1 MATSDLSGNSE
12 LNVEATTIYR
22 PVLRGFNQI
31 SRSEKSVFGVVP
43 ARTLQSKMAFIKQ
56 SRDGIPGAW
65 VKDLVSQTGLRS
77 VFVSI
82 LGVRSENLSR
92 VYRRKALGKDASEEV
107 LDTVRVLEQ
116 AVAVWES
123 KDAAL
128 EWMSTPIPALD
139 GQRPKDIFDTF
150 EGRRWVAQTL
160 NKIEHGEFS

>member
-1 MATSDLSGNSE
+1 
-12 LNVEATTIYR
+12 
-22 PVLRGFNQI
+22 
-31 SRSEKSVFGVVP
+31 
-43 ARTLQSKMAFIKQ
+43 MAFIKQ

-116 AVAVWES
+116 AVAV
-123 KDAAL
+123 
-128 EWMSTPIPALD
+128 
-139 GQRPKDIFDTF
+139 
-150 EGRRWVAQTL
+150 
-160 NKIEHGEFS
+160 